1 MAKLST
7 DDMGL
12 PPMSF
17 INDIFPREQIPEFDR
32 KFTRRQ
38 GPASVKKDPKGR
50 VFTIG
55 GEAADRVL
63 QVIFADQGLTRSQ
76 IAKVA
81 GCSASRVTEVIWA
94 LEVAVRKGQITMFP
108 PVPRAA
114 RSAEDE
120 VEEPV
125 KENAE

>member
-12 PPMSF
+12 PPMTF
-17 INDIFPREQIPEFDR
+17 IDEVFPKTDIPEFDR

-38 GPASVKKDPKGR
+38 GPASTKKDPKGR
-50 VFTIG
+50 TFTVG

-63 QVIFADQGLTRSQ
+63 QIIFADQGLTRSQ

-81 GCSASRVTEVIWA
+81 GCSPSRVTEVIWA
-94 LEVAVRKGQITMFP
+94 LEVAVKKGQIDTFP
-108 PVPRAA
+108 AIP
-114 RSAEDE
+114 RSARRADDTDA
-120 VEEPV
+120 EET
-125 KENAE
+125 ADA